1 MEILSFKEA
10 KDILLKYKMPFC
22 ETEIFDSL
30 SKGLSY
36 AEEIGFPVALKA
48 YGKNVFH
55 RTEQGGVAINIKTRE
70 EFRREWNNI
79 YDNFK
84 DIEGVLIQKMIKGKE
99 LILGMNRNEQFG
111 PVLMFGLG
119 GIYTELYKDVALRV
133 APVSKKEALEMIK
146 ETKAYEIVKGFR
158 GEGVNEE
165 KLIDLILKLS
175 NLSIKEEAIQ
185 SIDFNPVMGNKEEVL
200 IVDFKIVV

>member
-1 MEILSFKEA
+1 M
-10 KDILLKYKMPFC
+10 
-22 ETEIFDSL
+22 
-30 SKGLSY
+30 
-36 AEEIGFPVALKA
+36 
-48 YGKNVFH
+48 
-55 RTEQGGVAINIKTRE
+55 AINIKTRE

-79 YDNFK
+79 YDNFI
-84 DIEGVLIQKMIKGKE
+84 DIEGILIQKMIKGKE

-119 GIYTELYKDVALRV
+119 GIYTELYKDIALRI
-133 APVSKKEALEMIK
+133 APVSKKEALEIIK

-158 GEGVNEE
+158 GEGFNEE
-165 KLIDLILKLS
+165 KLIDLIFKLS
-175 NLSIKEEAIQ
+175 NLSIKEESIQ